1 MTSRYDILFQPIKI
15 GPVTAP
21 NRFYQV
27 PHCNGFGHRMP
38 QGMAA
43 MRGMKAEGGWGVVC
57 TEETEIHHTSDLSPY
72 FEGRIWSDDDI
83 PTWQLMTDA
92 VHKHGALAGI
102 ELTYNSH
109 DAANLYSRAA
119 AFGPRSMGI
128 TGGSG
133 YEPGQ
138 SRAATKDDLKLVRKW
153 HRNAAIRAKKAG
165 FDIIYCY
172 AAHNMTLAFH
182 LMSKDN
188 DRADEYGGSLENR
201 TRFFRELIEDTK
213 EAVGD
218 TCAVAVR
225 FAVDELLGG
234 DGMQFDGEA
243 HDIVA
248 MLAELPDLWDVNL
261 SNWANDSVTS
271 RFGKE
276 GHQEKYISFVK
287 KLTTK
292 PVVGVGRY
300 TSPDSMASAIERG
313 IMDMIGAARPSIA
326 DPFLPNKIKEG
337 RTEDIRECIGCNI
350 CVTGD
355 TRFVPIRCTQNP
367 TMGEEWRR
375 GWHPEN
381 ISPKKSEDE
390 ILIVGAGPA
399 GLEAARALGQRGYH
413 VILTDAR
420 REAGGR
426 VALESALP
434 NLNEWRRVI
443 DWRLTQI
450 NKIENIYFYPSSQ
463 MTAQD
468 VLDAGAPHVILA
480 TGATWRRD
488 GMGRNISRP
497 VQGNGNIFTP
507 DDLLGFN
514 LESDSLLS
522 KLREQAP
529 ALQKVLIYDDD
540 HYYMGGVL
548 AELLVQN
555 GCEVTLMTPAPTIS
569 CWTQFTLEQER
580 ILKRLLDL
588 NVTLLANHVIASHT
602 PTTATVTNTITSA
615 ESTLACDAIVMVT
628 DRIPNDALYHELK
641 PALADGRLKSLR
653 VIGDAEAPNII
664 AQAVFSG
671 HLAAREFDEQVNP
684 DVTPFKIER

>member
-1 MTSRYDILFQPIKI
+1 MPSRYDILFQPIKI
-15 GPVTAP
+15 GPVTAR

-27 PHCNGFGHRMP
+27 PHCNGFGWRMP
-38 QGMAA
+38 QGMSA

-57 TEETEIHHTSDLSPY
+57 TEETEIHYTSDLSPF

-83 PTWQLMTDA
+83 PAWREMTEV
-92 VHKHGALAGI
+92 VHKHGSLAGI

-109 DAANLYSRAA
+109 DASNLYSRAS

-138 SRAATKDDLKLVRKW
+138 SRAATKDDLKQVRKW

-182 LMSKDN
+182 LLSKDN
-188 DRADEYGGSLENR
+188 DRSDEYGGSLENR

-225 FAVDELLGG
+225 FAVDELIGA

-248 MLAELPDLWDVNL
+248 MLAELPDLWDVNV
-261 SNWANDSVTS
+261 SSWKNDSTTS
-271 RFGKE
+271 RFEKE
-276 GHQEKYISFVK
+276 GNQEKYISFVK

-300 TSPDSMASAIERG
+300 TSPDSMVSAIERG

-337 RTEDIRECIGCNI
+337 RPEDIRECIGCNI

-367 TMGEEWRR
+367 TMGEEFRR
-375 GWHPEN
+375 GWHPE
-381 ISPKKSEDE
+381 IIAPKKSEDE

-413 VILTDAR
+413 VILTDAK

-426 VALESALP
+426 VALESALL

-450 NKIENIYFYPSSQ
+450 QKIPNIYFYPSSP
-463 MTAQD
+463 MTTKD
-468 VLDAGAPHVILA
+468 ILEAGAPHVILA
-480 TGATWRRD
+480 TGAAWRCD
-488 GMGRNISRP
+488 GIGRYLSRP
-497 VQGNGNIFTP
+497 VQGNAKIFTP
-507 DDLLGFN
+507 DDLMNG
-514 LESDSLLS
+514 
-522 KLREQAP
+522 KLP
-529 ALQKVLIYDDD
+529 SGKVLIYDDD

-548 AELLVQN
+548 AELLAEN
-555 GCEVTLMTPAPTIS
+555 GCEVTLMTPAPSIS
-569 CWTQFTLEQER
+569 YWTQFTLEQDR
-580 ILKRLLDL
+580 ILKQLHKL
-588 NVTLLANHVIASHT
+588 NVTLLADHFIASHT
-602 PTTATVTNTITSA
+602 PTNATVTNVITSA

-641 PALADGRLKSLR
+641 PALAKGKLKSLR
-653 VIGDAEAPNII
+653 IIGDAEAPNII
-664 AQAVFSG
+664 AQAIFSG
-671 HLAAREFDEQVNP
+671 HLAAREFDELIDP
-684 DVTPFKIER
+684 DVTPFKVER